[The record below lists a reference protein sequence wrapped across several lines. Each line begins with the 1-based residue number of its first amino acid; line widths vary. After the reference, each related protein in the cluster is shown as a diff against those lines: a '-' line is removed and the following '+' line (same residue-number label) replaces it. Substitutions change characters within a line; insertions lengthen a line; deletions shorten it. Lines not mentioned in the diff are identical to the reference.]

1 MSKSTSDSATSAAPQ
16 LPHSWDIQSWPAAVW
31 PCSGDRARWVLRAYR
46 AELVEAGA
54 LSRTGK
60 LLIVLGKGYARW
72 LDSRIA
78 QVGEFESNN
87 PKLRQQ
93 RAA

>member
-1 MSKSTSDSATSAAPQ
+1 MSKASDSATGAAPQ

-31 PCSGDRARWVLRAYR
+31 PCSGERARWVLRAYR
-46 AELVEAGA
+46 SELVAGA

-72 LDSRIA
+72 LDSRMA

>member
-1 MSKSTSDSATSAAPQ
+1 
-16 LPHSWDIQSWPAAVW
+16 
-31 PCSGDRARWVLRAYR
+31 VLRAYR
-46 AELVEAGA
+46 SELVEAGA

-87 PKLRQQ
+87 PKIRQQ